1 MCDVRACCV
10 LLEYAVC
17 CRLAC
22 NAIANAM
29 HVLRR
34 GGGRRAVDE
43 VVDLLHEEAVEEV
56 GDVVLISVDGAVDVD
71 HAQQDEA
78 VEAVPPMAVG
88 DGVGGLEGVV
98 VQLEGDGVRR
108 RRGEAGRQGHVVQD
122 VDRVEL
128 EAVGVQLEEVDGEGG
143 VHVVAGGAGGPRPV
157 QRAGRGVHHA
167 VHGLAVAVVQ
177 GVEGV
182 ADARGQRCG
191 LSACLA
197 DGRVRPNPGRA
208 GLETGLDDLEGAAEA
223 LGRDGRRRRR
233 RRQWTTQ
240 ARWPGDCLLRLL
252 QWVLVLVLVMLVLID
267 QGTCRIV

>member
-1 MCDVRACCV
+1 MAWHGVVCPATGRLTTYFASCFVMHVRGAWCVICVRACCV
-10 LLEYAVC
+10 LIEYM
-17 CRLAC
+17 LAC
-22 NAIANAM
+22 YAICM
-29 HVLRR
+29 LRR
-34 GGGRRAVDE
+34 GGGCRTVDE

-56 GDVVLISVDGAVDVD
+56 GDVVLIAVDGAVDVD

-78 VEAVPPMAVG
+78 VEAVPPVAIG

-157 QRAGRGVHHA
+157 QRAGRGVH
-167 VHGLAVAVVQ
+167 GLAVAVVQ

-182 ADARGQRCG
+182 ADA
-191 LSACLA
+191 
-197 DGRVRPNPGRA
+197 
-208 GLETGLDDLEGAAEA
+208 
-223 LGRDGRRRRR
+223 
-233 RRQWTTQ
+233 
-240 ARWPGDCLLRLL
+240 
-252 QWVLVLVLVMLVLID
+252 
-267 QGTCRIV
+267 